1 MNKQNKQSIW
11 IFGDSFSESLHGR
24 HIQKILKEFPEKN
37 NSIFT
42 WPNEL
47 EKKYY
52 VKNFSKGGSGPQ
64 QALRDFFNEYNLHR
78 ERRKDVIV
86 LFFLSDAIAR
96 PEFHFLKRPGHASV
110 LTKPN
115 QLKGLEY
122 DPTHI
127 NFAKSYFKYAKDD
140 DFYVDKFAGA
150 LLTVAD
156 EFKKVLCW
164 PCFSSGV
171 GKFIT
176 KTSKINNLYFVAE
189 PLWNIENFKED
200 TQFNHISRQ
209 LHVKM
214 FNAISNWIENDTSIS
229 LL

>member
-1 MNKQNKQSIW
+1 MSKQNKQSIW
-11 IFGDSFSESLHGR
+11 IFGDSYSEPLYGL
-24 HIQKILKEFPEKN
+24 QPQEILKRFPEKN

-42 WPNEL
+42 WPDEL
-47 EKKYY
+47 EKKYN
-52 VKNFSKGGSGPQ
+52 VKNFSIGGTGPQ
-64 QALRDFFNEYNLHR
+64 QALKIFFNHYDLHR
-78 ERRKDVIV
+78 DCFKDIIV
-86 LFFLSDAIAR
+86 LFFLSDAITR
-96 PEFHFLKRPGHASV
+96 PEFHFLKRPQDACLLS
-110 LTKPN
+110 KPN
-115 QLKGLEY
+115 ELERHHY

-127 NFAKSYFKYAKDD
+127 NFTKSYFTYAKDD

-156 EFKKVLCW
+156 KFKKVLFW

-176 KTSKINNLYFVAE
+176 KTSKINNLYFIAE
-189 PLWNIENFKED
+189 PLWNIENFKDD

-214 FNAISNWIENDTSIS
+214 FNAISDWIENDTPIS